1 MKDAVSASILARTY
15 YHRVTAYRPAET
27 GEEMVCFC
35 EKCALS
41 RAAHTSAPT
50 PPDSTYVLP
59 EAVYRMSLYT
69 MPELTFQL
77 GDRLEITD
85 PAGRIYHGR
94 ASDSFCY
101 PSHCVTVVEVKK
113 ICAAP
118 GQNAR
123 DAEGGPV

>member
-1 MKDAVSASILARTY
+1 MKDAVSAAILARTY
-15 YHRVTAYRPAET
+15 YHRVTAYRPVEN
-27 GEEMVCFC
+27 GEEMVCWK

-50 PPDSTYVLP
+50 PPDARAVLP
-59 EAVYRMSLYT
+59 EAAYHYALYT
-69 MPELTFQL
+69 GPELAFRL

-85 PAGRIYHGR
+85 TVGRVYHGR

-101 PSHCVTVVEVKK
+101 PSHCVTVLDVRDVRSE
-113 ICAAP
+113 A

-123 DAEGGPV
+123 DAEEVPV